1 MSVSGQAPK
10 ASINAYALP
19 GPGCAR
25 AGFRSLP
32 SPTDPASSPR
42 LDLRLALLMTV
53 PPLLWAGNAVV
64 GRYAAD
70 LISPLLLNMLRWIG
84 AGLLL
89 APLGWRIFA
98 AADSR
103 QRIRAHLPYLLLL
116 ALLGVGAFNALQ
128 YTALK
133 TSTAINATLIL
144 SSSPVISL
152 VIGSLFYG
160 QRIRPHDLLSAA
172 LSLAGVLLVLSRGQ
186 PSQLLALELLPGDL
200 VMLVATIGWAFY
212 TWMLS
217 RPPATL
223 RPAGS
228 TNWNWAEFL
237 LLQIVI
243 GAAWASLAAG
253 VQAVGTTGGLGSPQW
268 GWPLIGVLV
277 YVMVFPSLVAYRAWG
292 LGVARAGPT
301 LAAFFANLAPLFA
314 ALMSAT
320 LLGEAPGWH
329 HGVAFALIIGGIV
342 VSTRGAARL
351 HASAANAA
359 STARKPAR

>member
-1 MSVSGQAPK
+1 MRSRRLCL
-10 ASINAYALP
+10 ASHLNLSRESPALT
-19 GPGCAR
+19 A
-25 AGFRSLP
+25 
-32 SPTDPASSPR
+32 R

-53 PPLLWAGNAVV
+53 PPLLWAGNAVI

-84 AGLLL
+84 AGLIL

-98 AADSR
+98 VPDSR
-103 QRIRAHLPYLLLL
+103 ARIRAHLPYVLLL

-128 YTALK
+128 YTALE

-144 SSSPVISL
+144 ASAPVFSL
-152 VIGSLFYG
+152 LIGAAFYG
-160 QRIRPHDLLSAA
+160 QRIRPHDLVSAA
-172 LSLAGVLLVLSRGQ
+172 LSLSGVLLVLSGGR
-186 PSQLLALELLPGDL
+186 PSQLLDLQLLPGDL
-200 VMLVATIGWAFY
+200 LMLIGTVGWAFY

-223 RPAGS
+223 RPAGA
-228 TNWNWAEFL
+228 TEWNWAEFL
-237 LLQIVI
+237 FLQIVV
-243 GAAWASLAAG
+243 GAAWASLAAAG
-253 VQAVGTTGGLGSPQW
+253 QAVAAPAGLGSPSW
-268 GWPLIGVLV
+268 GWPLAGVLL
-277 YVMVFPSLVAYRAWG
+277 YVMIFPSLVAYRAWG

-329 HGVAFALIIGGIV
+329 HAAAFALIIAGIV
-342 VSTRGAARL
+342 VSTRGAASG
-351 HASAANAA
+351 A
-359 STARKPAR
+359 TQGRKPAR